1 MRLVCWNTLTH
12 RDYAQSV
19 RFLTHLKDE
28 KLDIDWKNLNKKQR
42 HLSFIWGYCRYQN
55 QRAYE
60 TRNAVQYADRSY
72 RARTTYNQRV
82 VSSTLDK
89 ISLEVLE
96 LELKSP
102 TTFIVGEVVKLR
114 GQLNWYG

>member
-1 MRLVCWNTLTH
+1 MKH
-12 RDYAQSV
+12 GMPSSMPIAAIE
-19 RFLTHLKDE
+19 H
-28 KLDIDWKNLNKKQR
+28 
-42 HLSFIWGYCRYQN
+42 G
-55 QRAYE
+55 
-60 TRNAVQYADRSY
+60 
-72 RARTTYNQRV
+72 TTYNQRV

>member
-1 MRLVCWNTLTH
+1 MVSR
-12 RDYAQSV
+12 
-19 RFLTHLKDE
+19 
-28 KLDIDWKNLNKKQR
+28 DIDWKNLNNKQETLVFYMGL
-42 HLSFIWGYCRYQN
+42 LSLPKICEELMKHGMPSSMPI
-55 QRAYE
+55 AAIE
-60 TRNAVQYADRSY
+60 HG
-72 RARTTYNQRV
+72 TTYNQRV